1 MDFGCFFLPQEEE
14 VAKKKAAEEV
24 AGELESWRMK
34 QDMNGDNIYCVYI
47 YIIFNQI

>member
-24 AGELESWRMK
+24 AGELKNEAGYEWR
-34 QDMNGDNIYCVYI
+34 
-47 YIIFNQI
+47 

>member
-34 QDMNGDNIYCVYI
+34 QDMNGDIYI
-47 YIIFNQI
+47 YYI